1 MAQTALNTVLDR
13 FQAIIGEDNFRLS
26 FLHHLRYTRGK
37 DWKSASPQDKFECLA
52 LAVRDRVLEHMI
64 ATQQTYHRED
74 VKRVYYFSMEFLVG
88 RQLLTCV
95 LNLGIGDLVREAL
108 HRLGCDFDE
117 LADLEPDPALGN
129 GGLGRLAACYLES
142 LATLGYPAH
151 GYGIC
156 YELGLFRQRFDA
168 QGRQVETPDDWLSQG
183 YPWLLPRPEHR
194 VECPI
199 LGRVGH
205 EERGDHKYHPKWVDY
220 QTLLG
225 QPWDLPVVGYGGRT
239 VNLLR
244 LFRACSD
251 EPLDMD
257 RFNQGDF
264 VEALHRRVLS
274 ETVSRV
280 LYPVDATDKG
290 RRLRLAQEYFLVA
303 CGIRDIIR
311 RYRKRHDDFGAF
323 ADQVAIQLNDTHPA
337 LAVAEL
343 HRYFIDEVGLEWDV
357 SWGIVRRTF
366 SYTNHTLMPEA
377 LERWPTAL
385 LKETVPRHVEILEE
399 IDRRFLQ
406 QAEKALGKDYATLG
420 RLSLFERGPQSQVR
434 MANVAVVG
442 SHTVNGVAAIHS
454 RLLTERLFPDFAR
467 LWPERFTNVT
477 NGITPRRWLLAANP
491 ALSAVIT
498 GRIGAG
504 WITDLDRLAG
514 LEAHVEDASFLA
526 QVAAAKQANKE
537 RLAALVK
544 RETGIDLPVTMIFD
558 VHAKRLHEYKR
569 QLLNVLNVVDL
580 YLQLRD
586 HPELDLP
593 PRACIFAAKAAPG
606 YWMAKLI
613 IQFTNAVAEVVNAD
627 PGTRDRLRVVFVP
640 DYRVTLSE
648 VLIPAADLSE
658 QISLAGTEA
667 SGTGNMKF
675 ALNGA
680 LTIGTLD
687 GANIE
692 IRDAVGPENIFIFGM
707 TVAEVDALRVA
718 GYRSAEHLKRTPRL
732 EAVFEAIEDD
742 LFSPTQP
749 GVFRPLVDAL
759 LGGGDHFML
768 VADYASYAETRA
780 RTGELFRDRDGWLR
794 KVVRNIARMGP
805 FSSDRSVREY
815 AERIWHIR
823 PVEVPPQPAWE

>member
-1 MAQTALNTVLDR
+1 MPRSALNSVLDR

-26 FLHHLRYTRGK
+26 FMHHLRYTRGK
-37 DWKSASPQDKFECLA
+37 DWKSATAQDKFECLA

-64 ATQQTYHRED
+64 ATQQTYLRED

-88 RQLLTCV
+88 RQLLANVT
-95 LNLGIGDLVREAL
+95 NLGITELVHDAL
-108 HRLGCDFDE
+108 RRLGCDFDE
-117 LADLEPDPALGN
+117 LAALEPDPALGN

-142 LATLGYPAH
+142 LATLGYPAY

-156 YELGLFRQRFDA
+156 YELGLFRQRFEK
-168 QGRQVETPDDWLSQG
+168 GRQVETPDDWLSQG

-194 VECPI
+194 VECPV
-199 LGRVGH
+199 LGRTVH
-205 EERGDHKYHPKWVDY
+205 EERGDHKYHPRWVDY
-220 QTLLG
+220 QHLQG
-225 QPWDLPVVGYGGRT
+225 QPWDLPIVGYGGRT

-244 LFRACSD
+244 LFRACSE

-274 ETVSRV
+274 ETTSRV
-280 LYPVDATDKG
+280 LYPVDTTDKG
-290 RRLRLAQEYFLVA
+290 RRLRLAQEYFLVG

-311 RYRKRHDDFGAF
+311 RYRKRHDDFEAF
-323 ADQVAIQLNDTHPA
+323 ADKVAIQLNDTHPA

-343 HRYFIDEVGLEWDV
+343 QRFFVDEAGLEWAPAWSIV
-357 SWGIVRRTF
+357 SRTI

-377 LERWPTAL
+377 LEKWSASL
-385 LKETVPRHVEILEE
+385 LKETVPRHYEILEE
-399 IDRRFLQ
+399 IDRRFMRS
-406 QAEKALGKDYATLG
+406 AELTLGKDYASLAKV
-420 RLSLFERGPQSQVR
+420 SLFEHGAETQVR

-454 RLLTERLFPDFAR
+454 RLLTERLFPEFAR
-467 LWPERFTNVT
+467 LYPDKFTNVT

-491 ALSAVIT
+491 ELSAIIT
-498 GRIGAG
+498 KRLGES
-504 WITDLDRLAG
+504 WITDLERLTHLRGYAEDTEFLG
-514 LEAHVEDASFLA
+514 QVE
-526 QVAAAKQANKE
+526 QAKTRNKK
-537 RLAALVK
+537 RLAALVE
-544 RETGIDLPVTMIFD
+544 RETGIVLPTEMIFD

-569 QLLNVLNVVDL
+569 QLLNALHIVDL

-586 HPELDLP
+586 NPGLDLP

-613 IQFTNAVAEVVNAD
+613 IQFINAVAKVVNAD
-627 PGTRDRLRVVFVP
+627 TTTRDRLRVAFIP
-640 DYRVTLSE
+640 DYRVTLAE

-692 IRDAVGPENIFIFGM
+692 IRDAVGAENMFIFGL
-707 TVAEVDALRVA
+707 TVEGVDALRTA
-718 GYRSAEHLKRTPRL
+718 GYRSADYLKRNPRL
-732 EAVFEAIEDD
+732 GEVFDAIAGD
-742 LFSPTQP
+742 LFSADER
-749 GVFRPLVDAL
+749 GVFRPLLESL
-759 LGGGDHFML
+759 LTGGDHYML
-768 VADYASYAETRA
+768 LADYADYAAA
-780 RTGELFRDRDGWLR
+780 RQHAGEVFRDRGAWQR
-794 KVVRNIARMGP
+794 KVVHNIAGMGP
-805 FSSDRSVREY
+805 FSSDRSVRDY
-815 AERIWHIR
+815 ATRIWGIQ
-823 PVEVPPQPAWE
+823 PVDVPQVPTWD